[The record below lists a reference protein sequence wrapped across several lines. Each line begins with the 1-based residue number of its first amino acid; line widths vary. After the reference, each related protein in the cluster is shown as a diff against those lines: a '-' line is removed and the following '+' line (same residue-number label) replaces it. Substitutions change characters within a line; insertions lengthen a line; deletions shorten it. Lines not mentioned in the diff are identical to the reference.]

1 MFFYSIISLCKR
13 CVKGDFVN
21 SNISKS
27 LGIVLDKSPAVLAHF
42 LNASFSSPAKLLC
55 SLFGVCIALGN
66 IACTSGLDN
75 IRNVYAACLD
85 ERIDNIKNGISL
97 ACAKVPDSNACHGTN
112 LLYCLYMAQSQ
123 VNNMDIVSYACAV
136 VGGIIVAEYAK
147 LGKLA
152 HCHLL
157 DIGHKVVGDT
167 VGVLAK
173 LAALVS
179 ADGVE
184 VSEEGYAPLV
194 VGGVDIL

>member
-42 LNASFSSPAKLLC
+42 LNASLSSPAKLLC
-55 SLFGVCIALGN
+55 CLFGVCIALGD

-97 ACAKVPDSNACHGTN
+97 ACAKSTTW
-112 LLYCLYMAQSQ
+112 
-123 VNNMDIVSYACAV
+123 I
-136 VGGIIVAEYAK
+136 
-147 LGKLA
+147 
-152 HCHLL
+152 
-157 DIGHKVVGDT
+157 
-167 VGVLAK
+167 
-173 LAALVS
+173 
-179 ADGVE
+179 
-184 VSEEGYAPLV
+184 
-194 VGGVDIL
+194 